1 MLFRNREEAGRL
13 LAQALMRFAGTPLV
27 VYALP
32 RGGVVLGAEI
42 AQALRGPLDLLIP
55 RKIGHPKNP
64 EYAICAVSESGQLV
78 CNETE
83 RALVDA
89 AWLAQAVARERAEA
103 ARRRER
109 YLAGREAI
117 TVTGKTAILVDDGI
131 ATGLT
136 MRAAIAEVTSRHPA
150 RVIVAVPV
158 IPAETAE
165 LLREEVDE
173 VVALEIPEIFLGAI
187 GAYYADFAP
196 VSDEEVVRLLGERR

>member
-136 MRAAIAEVTSRHPA
+136 MRAAIAEVTLRHPA